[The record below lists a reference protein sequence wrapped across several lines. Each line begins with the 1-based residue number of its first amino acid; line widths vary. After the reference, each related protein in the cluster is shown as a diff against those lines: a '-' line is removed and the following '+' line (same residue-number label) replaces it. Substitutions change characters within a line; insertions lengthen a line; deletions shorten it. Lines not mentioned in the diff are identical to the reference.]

1 MMCAVY
7 FVFAKTFNDP
17 NFEPYLRPVPDSPVN
32 AYLKIRLVS
41 LMNFI
46 ASAIVTVIMIVIL
59 NAADAVPVSI
69 EAIIYIAIAVFCQCV
84 GVVSNNCNGCRS
96 SASTVPTTTDVA
108 GQPTDVDTGTIG
120 SEDGINEMTAL
131 LKDIDLVSVRL
142 YGVGQSTTELV
153 SDRRSTMTKA
163 DIVTAMESK
172 PRQFCFIRC
181 LSANDQ
187 EAFKDE
193 YLNVLNVE
201 DASQL
206 LCFQEGCIEVS
217 TWLDMMKR
225 IECHL
230 ECHYCVYRDAY
241 FGENT
246 GKQDVSPIR
255 GSYKA
260 MLAEF
265 GREHIRTFDL
275 LIANQHIS
283 SMVVFRRSSFVNVKQ
298 WFWDTCIGRF
308 IHE

>member
-1 MMCAVY
+1 
-7 FVFAKTFNDP
+7 
-17 NFEPYLRPVPDSPVN
+17 
-32 AYLKIRLVS
+32 
-41 LMNFI
+41 MNFI
-46 ASAIVTVIMIVIL
+46 ASNFIVAVIMKIL

-69 EAIIYIAIAVFCQCV
+69 KAIITYSVYIVYIVVAANCQCV
-84 GVVSNNCNGCRS
+84 GVVSNNCNCCRS
-96 SASTVPTTTDVA
+96 SASTVPTTDVE
-108 GQPTDVDTGTIG
+108 TGTIG

-131 LKDIDLVSVRL
+131 LKDIELLSVRL
-142 YGVGQSTTELV
+142 YGVGQSTEP
-153 SDRRSTMTKA
+153 SNRRSSMTKA

-193 YLNVLNVE
+193 YLNMLNLE

-206 LCFQEGCIEVS
+206 RCFQEGCIEVS

-225 IECHL
+225 IECQL

-255 GSYKA
+255 GSYKS

-265 GREHIRTFDL
+265 GREHIRRFDL

-283 SMVVFRRSSFVNVKQ
+283 SIVVFRRSSFVNVKQ
-298 WFWDTCIGRF
+298 WFWDTYMGRF
-308 IHE
+308 ISEQRT